1 MPATPAH
8 AKPTGKGQRE
18 RSPEPRPEIVEALQE
33 FTSAEA
39 AMRRRSR
46 RVLPL
51 GETDLLALRHLLRD
65 QIAGNIT
72 RPGDLARALGITTAS
87 TTSLIDRLARDGYLV
102 RENDPTDRRSIVL
115 VPTAQAMAPSAGPES
130 LIQQIL
136 LDATVGLNDTEAM
149 RIVEVLRRLARAL
162 DGIDADALT
171 EPQHGGS

>member
-1 MPATPAH
+1 ML
-8 AKPTGKGQRE
+8 AKKVLAVVHGAVLGTG
-18 RSPEPRPEIVEALQE
+18 
-33 FTSAEA
+33 
-39 AMRRRSR
+39 
-46 RVLPL
+46 RVL
-51 GETDLLALRHLLRD
+51 GR
-65 QIAGNIT
+65 QG
-72 RPGDLARALGITTAS
+72 GDAEHLARALGITTAS

-136 LDATVGLNDTEAM
+136 LDATVGLNDTEAE